1 MLHYDVAQRG
11 DLTLYEFVYRSIR
24 DDIVSGT
31 LDPGDRLPS
40 KRAFAQRLGVSLV
53 TVESA
58 YGQLVAEGY
67 CTARPRSGYYVN
79 ALPGKV
85 SFSRHRHVAHERQAE
100 TRVLY
105 DFSKP
110 TADVAMVSRVWGKA
124 MRGTLASEPDEELYG
139 PQPAKGTHRLR
150 QAISERLRQTR
161 GIDADPECIVVG
173 AGAQILDVA
182 LAQLL
187 RPSGAIALEDPGYPR
202 LQRIYSSL
210 GLAVC
215 PVALD
220 GEGID
225 MAQLR
230 SSRARIAHVM
240 PSHQFPTGIVTS
252 IARRYE
258 LLGWASEHED
268 AYLIEDDYDATFRMS
283 GRPIAS
289 LASIDVEG
297 RVIYTNTFSKSL
309 GPAIR
314 AAFMVL
320 PEALADRWDAAAG
333 FYSNTVSAV
342 DQVALARML
351 ESGDYERHVN
361 RYRKAQREVR
371 DALIDELR
379 QQGVGARMHV
389 EQEDSGLHFVLVVE
403 DADESELAAR
413 ALAGGVRLA
422 PLSTYSLSGGGKT
435 GEARFAMQY
444 GGIDVAGAR
453 EAARIVA
460 QLL

>member
-1 MLHYDVAQRG
+1 MLYYDVAQRG

-24 DDIVSGT
+24 DDIVAGT

-40 KRAFAQRLGVSLV
+40 KRALAKRLGVSLV

-58 YGQLVAEGY
+58 YRQLVAEGY
-67 CTARPRSGYYVN
+67 CTSRPRSGYYVN

-85 SFSRHRHVAHERQAE
+85 PAARRRRFVPEQRAERP
-100 TRVLY
+100 VSY

-110 TADVAMVSRVWGKA
+110 TADVATVSRVWGKA
-124 MRGTLASEPDEELYG
+124 IRGALANEPDGELYG
-139 PQPAKGTHRLR
+139 PQPAKGTYRLR
-150 QAISERLRQTR
+150 LAIAGRLRQTR
-161 GIDADPECIVVG
+161 GIDADPERIVVG

-187 RPSGAIALEDPGYPR
+187 RSSGPIALEDPGYPR
-202 LQRIYSSL
+202 LERIYSSL
-210 GLAVC
+210 GLTVC
-215 PVALD
+215 PIALD
-220 GEGID
+220 DEGID
-225 MAQLR
+225 MAKLR
-230 SSRARIAHVM
+230 SSGARIAHIM

-258 LLGWASEHED
+258 LLSWASEHEE

-320 PEALADRWDAAAG
+320 PEELSRRWDAVAG
-333 FYSNTVSAV
+333 FYSNTVSVV

-371 DALIDELR
+371 DALVDELR
-379 QQGVGARMHV
+379 RQDASARMHV
-389 EQEDSGLHFVLVVE
+389 EQEESGLHFVLAVE
-403 DADESELAAR
+403 GADELELASR
-413 ALAGGVRLA
+413 ALAHGVRLA
-422 PLSTYSLSGGGKT
+422 PLGSYSLSGKGQVGA
-435 GEARFAMQY
+435 ARFAMQY
-444 GGIDVAGAR
+444 GGIDVDGAR
-453 EAARIVA
+453 EAARIIA

>member
-1 MLHYDVAQRG
+1 M
-11 DLTLYEFVYRSIR
+11 
-24 DDIVSGT
+24 
-31 LDPGDRLPS
+31 
-40 KRAFAQRLGVSLV
+40 
-53 TVESA
+53 
-58 YGQLVAEGY
+58 
-67 CTARPRSGYYVN
+67 
-79 ALPGKV
+79 
-85 SFSRHRHVAHERQAE
+85 
-100 TRVLY
+100 
-105 DFSKP
+105 
-110 TADVAMVSRVWGKA
+110 
-124 MRGTLASEPDEELYG
+124 
-139 PQPAKGTHRLR
+139 
-150 QAISERLRQTR
+150 
-161 GIDADPECIVVG
+161 
-173 AGAQILDVA
+173 A

-220 GEGID
+220 DEGID

-422 PLSTYSLSGGGKT
+422 PLSTYSLSGGGQT